1 MNKIYKHGLFMLA
14 AGALAVSCADYN
26 VTDNFT
32 PEGTTPTEYPYSEY
46 NAINSY
52 IDKSKYPNMTINTS
66 LTSKEF
72 KAQELEHAAAVTNFD
87 GVTFGADFMS
97 GKFMRANGVQDF
109 TDMQDILEHT
119 EELGF
124 NVFGSPIAANNN
136 QADDWFSRLTAPITI
151 FVEYVEGDK
160 VDYTKMDK
168 FNGTTVSGTAGT
180 IEKKQGVNAL
190 KIANRAKVNIIEGFD
205 VDPLAKY
212 TITFN
217 AWTDAAGGSA
227 SFNLN
232 FCGKSAEGP
241 GAGGGWSF
249 GTGGWRTVVVEG
261 IKCPE
266 DATEGFLTLENSRS
280 GAIWISDVEM
290 GYFPDDHRAQTEEEV
305 NDTINYALNTWCNAL
320 MRYNAGRI
328 KSFDLIEEAI
338 SASSKLENG
347 MLDLKH
353 TTDKIYWQDIF
364 GSENYGPKVYKAA
377 TAAYQKNGG
386 NPSELKFFVSESTLE
401 NETKMES
408 LNYWIG
414 VWEAGGAKID
424 GITAK
429 LGNLAYYVD
438 AEKFA
443 ANKAAFDKML
453 DKLAATGKLIRLTNF
468 DIKYIGEDG
477 KAINADK
484 LTDEER
490 QCVADYY
497 AYAIRSYLT
506 KIHAD
511 KQAGIYKGYLVD
523 KSEYVGLWTS
533 KKVGKTTDWVR
544 TSVYKAFCD
553 ALSGK

>member
-1 MNKIYKHGLFMLA
+1 MNKICKHGLFMLA
-14 AGALAVSCADYN
+14 AGLLAVSCADYN

-32 PEGTTPTEYPYSEY
+32 PEGATPTEYPYSEY
-46 NAINSY
+46 DAVNTY
-52 IDKSKYPNMTINTS
+52 IDKSKYPNMTINSS

-119 EELGF
+119 EGLGF
-124 NVFGSPIAANNN
+124 NVFGSAIAANNN
-136 QADDWFSRLTAPITI
+136 QADDWIKRLTAPITI

-168 FNGTTVSGTAGT
+168 FNGTTVSGAAGT

-217 AWTDAAGGSA
+217 AWTDAAGGNA
-227 SFNLN
+227 QFNLN
-232 FCGKSAEGP
+232 FCGKTIEGIGTGGRWTF
-241 GAGGGWSF
+241 GA
-249 GTGGWRTVVVEG
+249 GGWRTVVVEG
-261 IKCPE
+261 IRCPA
-266 DATEGFLTLENSRS
+266 DATKGYLTVENTLS
-280 GAIWISDVEM
+280 GIIWVSDVQM
-290 GYFPDDHRAQTEEEV
+290 GYFPDDHRDQTAEEV

-320 MRYNAGRI
+320 MRHNAGRI

-353 TTDKIYWQDIF
+353 STDKIYWQDIF

-377 TAAYQKNGG
+377 TTAYEKNGG

-408 LNYWIG
+408 LNYWIS
-414 VWEAGGAKID
+414 VWEGNGAKID

-453 DKLAATGKLIRLTNF
+453 DKLAETGKLIRLTNF

-523 KSEYVGLWTS
+523 KSEYVGLWAS
-533 KKVGKTTDWVR
+533 RKVGKATDWVR

>member
-87 GVTFGADFMS
+87 GVTFGSDFMS

-119 EELGF
+119 EEIGF

-232 FCGKSAEGP
+232 FCGKNAEGP
-241 GAGGGWSF
+241 GASGTWSF
-249 GTGGWRTVVVEG
+249 GTSGWRTVVVEG

-280 GAIWISDVEM
+280 GTIWISDVEM

>member
-46 NAINSY
+46 DAINSY
-52 IDKSKYPNMTINTS
+52 IDKSKYPNMTINTG

-136 QADDWFSRLTAPITI
+136 QADEWISRLTAPITI

-217 AWTDAAGGSA
+217 AWTDAAGGQA
-227 SFNLN
+227 QFNLN
-232 FCGKSAEGP
+232 FCGKSIEGIGTGGIWTF
-241 GAGGGWSF
+241 GA
-249 GTGGWRTVVVEG
+249 GGWRTVVVEG
-261 IKCPE
+261 VRCPE
-266 DATEGFLTLENSRS
+266 DATAGYLTLENTRS
-280 GAIWISDVEM
+280 GIIWISDVEM
-290 GYFPDDHRAQTEEEV
+290 GFFPDDHRAQTEEEV

-338 SASSKLENG
+338 SASSKLDNG

-353 TTDKIYWQDIF
+353 STDKIYWQDIF

-377 TAAYQKNGG
+377 AAAYEKNGG

-506 KIHAD
+506 KIRAD
-511 KQAGIYKGYLVD
+511 KQAGIYKGCLVD
-523 KSEYVGLWTS
+523 KSENVGLWAS
-533 KKVGKTTDWVR
+533 RKVGKTTDWVR
-544 TSVYKAFCD
+544 TSVYKAFCE